1 MCISVIRIYN
11 GVLYIYISQFSL
23 KLNTSN
29 NLQCLKKGKKDN

>member
-11 GVLYIYISQFSL
+11 GVIYISQFSL

-29 NLQCLKKGKKDN
+29 NLQCLNKGKKDN